1 MVARMFENGVAPEY
15 LELIVL
21 GFGLN
26 HAYRVLSLDEIANG
40 LPHLGRSELKQALER
55 LANEALVTRFSG
67 RFCFNKTIS
76 PEIRRRV
83 ESAITPSGTVKFMER
98 GGR

>member
-15 LELIVL
+15 LELLVL

-26 HAYRVLSLDEIANG
+26 HAYRVLSLEEIANG

-55 LANEALVTRFSG
+55 LASEGLLTRFSG
-67 RFCFNKTIS
+67 RFCFNRTIS
-76 PEIRRRV
+76 PELRRQV
-83 ESAITPSGTVKFMER
+83 ESAITPSGTMRAIER
-98 GGR
+98 SVR